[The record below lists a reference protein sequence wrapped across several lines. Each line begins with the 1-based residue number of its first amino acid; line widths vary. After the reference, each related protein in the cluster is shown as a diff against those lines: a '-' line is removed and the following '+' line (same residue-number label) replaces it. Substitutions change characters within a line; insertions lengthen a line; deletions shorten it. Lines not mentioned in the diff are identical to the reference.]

1 MAKAKTC
8 EEYVLQELER
18 LQGENEILKQEK
30 DDYRRMYN
38 QSETEIDKLRMQLR
52 EALEV
57 INSYQNTTGV

>member
-1 MAKAKTC
+1 MKAKTC

-18 LQGENEILKQEK
+18 LQMENETLKQEK